1 VADHLGDAVTNGRD
15 KVLASSMG
23 KIIKAEQLLV
33 RVSYL
38 FIALAKKP
46 DLAIFFISSSLSER
60 PTGKLD

>member
-1 VADHLGDAVTNGRD
+1 
-15 KVLASSMG
+15 MG